1 MKTRAVIAL
10 GANLGDK
17 EKTISKAQKQI
28 GKLRGVELVAS
39 SKKYRSQALTEQGV
53 DPSEPEYINAV
64 TIIDTSLSPKKLLSR
79 LNEIENKFGRI
90 RSTKWAARTLDL
102 DIITFG
108 TSVVDT
114 KSLVIPHSQSPRES
128 IRSDSLVGS
137 RPDGALT
144 GVGPVKELAKGMDSM
159 VWVIQ

>member
-17 EKTISKAQKQI
+17 EKTISKAQKEI
-28 GKLRGVELVAS
+28 GKLRGVELIAN
-39 SKKYRSQALTEQGV
+39 SKKYRSQAVTEQGV
-53 DPSEPEYINAV
+53 DPSEPEYLNAV
-64 TIIDTSLSPKKLLSR
+64 SIIHTTLSPKKLLSR

-90 RSTKWAARTLDL
+90 RSARWAARTLDL

-108 TSVVDT
+108 TSVVET
-114 KSLVIPHSQSPRES
+114 TSLVIPHPRAQERAFVM
-128 IRSDSLVGS
+128 IPWLEVDPEAV
-137 RPDGALT
+137 LT
-144 GVGPVKELAKGMDSM
+144 GAGPVKELAKGMDSM

>member
-28 GKLRGVELVAS
+28 GKLRGVELVAN
-39 SKKYRSQALTEQGV
+39 SKKYRSHALTEQGV

-114 KSLVIPHSQSPRES
+114 KSLVIPHPR
-128 IRSDSLVGS
+128 
-137 RPDGALT
+137 A
-144 GVGPVKELAKGMDSM
+144 
-159 VWVIQ
+159 Q

>member
-17 EKTISKAQKQI
+17 EKTISKAQKEI
-28 GKLRGVELVAS
+28 GKLRGVELIAN
-39 SKKYRSQALTEQGV
+39 SKKYRSQAVTEQGV
-53 DPSEPEYINAV
+53 DPSEPDYLNAV
-64 TIIDTSLSPKKLLSR
+64 TIIDTTLSPKKLLSR

-90 RSTKWAARTLDL
+90 RSARWAARTLDL

-108 TSVVDT
+108 TSVVET
-114 KSLVIPHSQSPRES
+114 TSLVIPHPRAQERAFVM
-128 IRSDSLVGS
+128 IPWLEVDPEAV
-137 RPDGALT
+137 LT
-144 GVGPVKELAKGMDSM
+144 GAGPVKELAKGMDSM